1 MPAIFRS
8 INTDLSKVDRLLY
21 LVNSTYFFGIGKDT
35 AWDTSWGDDV
45 TEENPPM
52 PNSSIVSLPEIKLYK
67 KPFYQTL
74 AVESQC
80 GTVEF
85 DSCGNSEG
93 SKKLTLINLET
104 TNRETLNII
113 SPSYLYFK
121 IEIKESD
128 LTFAN
133 INSFRV
139 AGLYKDITFTNSG
152 QIRYLPTSVVNQ
164 GTLYWASY
172 FTPLEKNNIM
182 TTTYVREIIIK
193 A

>member
-8 INTDLSKVDRLLY
+8 VNTDLSKVDRLLY
-21 LVNSTYFFGIGKDT
+21 LVNSTYFFGIGKNT
-35 AWDTSWGDDV
+35 IWDTSWGDEV

-52 PNSSIVSLPEIKLYK
+52 TESSVVSLPDIKLYK
-67 KPFYQTL
+67 SPIYQTL

-80 GTVEF
+80 GTVDF

-104 TNRETLNII
+104 TSRETLNII

-121 IEIKESD
+121 IEIESGD

-133 INSFRV
+133 IENFRV
-139 AGLYKDITFTNSG
+139 AGLYKDTTFNNPG

-172 FTPLEKNNIM
+172 FTPIQKNNII
-182 TTTYVREIIIK
+182 TTTYVQEIIIK

>member
-1 MPAIFRS
+1 MPAIFKS

-21 LVNSTYFFGIGKDT
+21 LVNLTYFFGIGKDT
-35 AWDTSWGDDV
+35 AWNTSWGDDV

-52 PNSSIVSLPEIKLYK
+52 PNSSIVSLPEIRLYK

-85 DSCGNSEG
+85 DSCGNSE
-93 SKKLTLINLET
+93 SNKKLTLINLET

>member
-1 MPAIFRS
+1 MPAIFKS

-52 PNSSIVSLPEIKLYK
+52 PNSNIVSLPEIKLYK

-85 DSCGNSEG
+85 DSCGNSE
-93 SKKLTLINLET
+93 SNKKLTLINLET

-182 TTTYVREIIIK
+182 TTTYEIIIK

>member
-21 LVNSTYFFGIGKDT
+21 LVNLTYFFGIGKDT
-35 AWDTSWGDDV
+35 AWNTSWGDDV

-85 DSCGNSEG
+85 DSCGNSE
-93 SKKLTLINLET
+93 SNKKLTLINLET

>member
-1 MPAIFRS
+1 MPTIIRS
-8 INTDLSKVDRLLY
+8 INTNLSKVDKLLY

-35 AWDTSWGDDV
+35 IWDTSWGDDV
-45 TEENPPM
+45 NEENPPTIE
-52 PNSSIVSLPEIKLYK
+52 PSISSLPDIKLYK
-67 KPFYQTL
+67 SPIYQTL

-85 DSCGNSEG
+85 DSCGTSDG
-93 SKKLTLINLET
+93 ALKLTLINLET
-104 TNRETLNII
+104 TNREILDII

-121 IEIKESD
+121 IEITENDLIFADIESC
-128 LTFAN
+128 
-133 INSFRV
+133 RV
-139 AGLYKDITFTNSG
+139 AGLYKDITFLTSG

-172 FTPLEKNNIM
+172 FTPLEKNNIVS
-182 TTTYVREIIIK
+182 TTYVQEILIK

>member
-35 AWDTSWGDDV
+35 AWNTSWGDDV

-52 PNSSIVSLPEIKLYK
+52 PNSNIVSLPEIRLYK

-85 DSCGNSEG
+85 DSCGNSE
-93 SKKLTLINLET
+93 SNKKLTLINLET

>member
-1 MPAIFRS
+1 MPAIFKS

-35 AWDTSWGDDV
+35 AWNTSWGDDV

-52 PNSSIVSLPEIKLYK
+52 PNSNIVSLPEIKLYK

-85 DSCGNSEG
+85 DSCGNSE
-93 SKKLTLINLET
+93 SNKKLTLINLET

>member
-1 MPAIFRS
+1 MPAIFKS

-21 LVNSTYFFGIGKDT
+21 LVNLTYFFGIGKDT
-35 AWDTSWGDDV
+35 AWNTSWGDDV

-85 DSCGNSEG
+85 DSCGNSE
-93 SKKLTLINLET
+93 SNKKLTLINLET